1 MVRQSYKA
9 KIFIEKEADEKKV
22 QEEVEPFKPKVD
34 NFLIENE
41 AKKDLKTTLGLPTEL
56 EKILQH
62 PPEWIDGRIINHAQE
77 LVKGKY
83 KDTDGLQDTVLW
95 RFVTVEGKFVQVLHV
110 NNNHRICVARNK
122 NNEVSVY
129 GSMGSNLSK
138 DTVHVIARMV
148 KCEDEE
154 LMVKL
159 MPVKHQAN
167 GNDCDLFALACAT
180 DFAEGID
187 PSERYYEEKALRN
200 HLLQCFR
207 NNEINQF
214 LQEDMSVKSKPSKI
228 VYKLY
233 EVFYICRDVFFEED
247 VEKEPENFMAE
258 CSKCAPSSPE
268 PKDAL
273 GTRLQ
278 NVGNGIIVNA
288 K

>member
-1 MVRQSYKA
+1 
-9 KIFIEKEADEKKV
+9 
-22 QEEVEPFKPKVD
+22 
-34 NFLIENE
+34 
-41 AKKDLKTTLGLPTEL
+41 
-56 EKILQH
+56 
-62 PPEWIDGRIINHAQE
+62 
-77 LVKGKY
+77 
-83 KDTDGLQDTVLW
+83 
-95 RFVTVEGKFVQVLHV
+95 
-110 NNNHRICVARNK
+110 
-122 NNEVSVY
+122 
-129 GSMGSNLSK
+129 MGSNLSK

-214 LQEDMSVKSKPSKI
+214 LQEDMSVKGKPSKI

-247 VEKEPENFMAE
+247 VEKEPENFMTG
-258 CSKCAPSSPE
+258 CSKCGGWYHRKCEVISKEVFVKP
-268 PKDAL
+268 
-273 GTRLQ
+273 
-278 NVGNGIIVNA
+278 NA
-288 K
+288 T

>member
-1 MVRQSYKA
+1 MVRQFYKA

-77 LVKGKY
+77 LAKGKY

-95 RFVTVEGKFVQVLHV
+95 HFVTVEGKFVQVLHV
-110 NNNHRICVARNK
+110 NNNHWICVARNK

-200 HLLQCFR
+200 HLLQCLR